1 MSAMT
6 LESIVVSADWQTIG
20 VLSTVLNN
28 LHISMAV
35 DADPATAQRRLSR
48 AKIDAV
54 IVDCEVAGSRELLS
68 RLRMSHATTNT
79 VPMAVTAGQL
89 ELPELSTL
97 GARFAFCKPVSVE
110 QAVRTLSAARNL
122 MLHGRLRYF
131 RQPLENP
138 VVLTFADRRR
148 MDATI
153 TNLSHGGAAIR
164 ASHPLPSSLPVRV
177 RFDLPGTDTF
187 VEARGEVAWADQRGR
202 AGIRFVEIPE
212 RLQRNLEQWLAGR
225 YFAAFGN

>member
-1 MSAMT
+1 MT
-6 LESIVVSADWQTIG
+6 LESIVVSEDWQTIG

-35 DADPATAQRRLSR
+35 DPDPEMAQRRLSR
-48 AKIDAV
+48 AKFDAV
-54 IVDCEVAGSRELLS
+54 IVDCDVAGGKDLLAS
-68 RLRMSHATTNT
+68 LRNSDAAKTI
-79 VPMAVTAGQL
+79 VPMAITAGQVS
-89 ELPELSTL
+89 LPELSGWGT
-97 GARFAFCKPVSVE
+97 RFVFAKPVSLE

-138 VVLTFADRRR
+138 VVITFSDHRRV
-148 MDATI
+148 DATL

-164 ASHPLPSSLPVRV
+164 SLKPLTANLPVRV
-177 RFDLPGTDTF
+177 RFDLPGTDSF
-187 VEARGEVAWADQRGR
+187 VEARGEIAWSDKYGHS
-202 AGIRFVEIPE
+202 GIRFVEIPD

>member
-1 MSAMT
+1 MT
-6 LESIVVSADWQTIG
+6 LESIVVSTDWQTIG

-35 DADPATAQRRLSR
+35 DADPGTAQRRLSR
-48 AKIDAV
+48 AKFDAV
-54 IVDCEVAGSRELLS
+54 IVDCDVAGGKDLLTRM
-68 RLRMSHATTNT
+68 RLEHSCHAI
-79 VPMAVTAGQL
+79 VPMAVTAG
-89 ELPELSTL
+89 ELNFAELSAL
-97 GARFAFCKPVSVE
+97 GARFAFCKPVSLE

-138 VVLTFADRRR
+138 VVLTFSDRRR
-148 MDATI
+148 MDAML

-164 ASHPLPSSLPVRV
+164 VAQPLSASLPVRV